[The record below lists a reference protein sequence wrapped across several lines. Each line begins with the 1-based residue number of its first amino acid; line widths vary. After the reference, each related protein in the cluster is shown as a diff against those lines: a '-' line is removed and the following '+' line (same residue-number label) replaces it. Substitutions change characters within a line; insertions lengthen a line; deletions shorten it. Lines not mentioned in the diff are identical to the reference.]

1 MAQSNN
7 RTTALPKVTIVI
19 PVYNGRDFLR
29 DAIDSALS
37 QTYPNIEIVVV
48 NDGSKDEGAT
58 ERIALSY
65 GDRIRYLSKPNGGVG
80 SALNFAIEEMTG
92 DFFSWLSHDDLY
104 TDDKV
109 EKEVAALAWAG
120 KGNAIIYSDYAVFT
134 DNPSGAIARRL
145 KNVAPESFRYWL
157 TAESGLHGCTLL
169 IPRSVFKKVGG
180 FNESL
185 RTTQDM
191 DLWFRIAR
199 EFSFIHIPEV
209 LVKCRFHGA
218 QGSLIMSSTVRTEC
232 NDLFLK
238 FISEMDSQEILLATG
253 KSLAESYAK
262 IASRMF
268 SLGLNQAAILAESY
282 AQQDDGNKVAFMIRN
297 ARYFVSRIVY
307 MFRKLLP
314 VDVLVKIKMFIFYVR
329 ALKIF

>member
-7 RTTALPKVTIVI
+7 KTTALPKVTIVI
-19 PVYNGRDFLR
+19 PVYNGKDFLR
-29 DAIDSALS
+29 EAIDSALS

-48 NDGSKDEGAT
+48 NDGSNDEGAT

-65 GDRIRYLSKPNGGVG
+65 GDRIRYFYKPNGGVG
-80 SALNFAIEEMTG
+80 SALNLAIEVMTG
-92 DFFSWLSHDDLY
+92 DLFSWLSHDDLY
-104 TDDKV
+104 TEDKV
-109 EKEVAALAWAG
+109 EKEVAALAG
-120 KGNAIIYSDYAVFT
+120 KGSAIIYSDYAVFT

-145 KNVAPESFRYWL
+145 KKVAPESFRYWL

-169 IPRSVFKKVGG
+169 IPRSVFIKVGG

-218 QGSLIMSSTVRTEC
+218 QGSRVMTPAVRAEC
-232 NDLFLK
+232 NNLFLK

-268 SLGLNQAAILAESY
+268 VLGLNQAAILAESY
-282 AQQDDGNKVAFMIRN
+282 ARQDDGNKVAFMIRN
-297 ARYFVSRIVY
+297 VRYFVSRIIY
-307 MFRKLLP
+307 TFRKLLP
-314 VDVLVKIKMFIFYVR
+314 VNVLVKIKMFIFYVR